1 MQRHVLD
8 MTCVLLL
15 LLCVLESKDSA
26 SFAIKV
32 QKRHRLDRPAA
43 PCISQYRGFKTHLP
57 LLYSSY
63 GSGNAH
69 AGLVG

>member
-32 QKRHRLDRPAA
+32 QK
-43 PCISQYRGFKTHLP
+43 
-57 LLYSSY
+57 
-63 GSGNAH
+63 
-69 AGLVG
+69 